1 MTSNPGQSI
10 EAFAELM
17 ARLDDPFSDRA
28 EVLRRAALDERALQ
42 RLEERF
48 AKELAAE
55 SEEPARRFG
64 DAYEATVRALAA
76 VRGDDEAAPDLR
88 FLNAD
93 AQPFREEAAAV
104 LREPVAAP
112 VAAAPVEPR
121 AEAPAPVPAV
131 RSVDVAWVPEGM
143 RGFTDLRS
151 TQLAPNTDAPR
162 GPALPFNPNAA
173 PTLSAQPSAARAPF
187 VPEGMRSFT
196 SVHGTQLADGGSG
209 KPALPFPGADRSE
222 ATIPARGAAPVGNFP
237 QLSVEQ
243 YASLHVELAAL
254 PGRSTEVLDRYR
266 ITEDQRRRLDA
277 HWTARMA
284 ADPALRQAW
293 DGACAAYKAWLARSK
308 GER

>member
-10 EAFAELM
+10 EAFGELM

-55 SEEPARRFG
+55 SEEPATRFG

-76 VRGDDEAAPDLR
+76 IRAGDKAAPDLR

-104 LREPVAAP
+104 LREPV

-121 AEAPAPVPAV
+121 AEASTPAPVPAV
-131 RSVDVAWVPEGM
+131 RSIDVSWVPEGM

-151 TQLAPNTDAPR
+151 TQLAPNTDAPK

-173 PTLSAQPSAARAPF
+173 PTLPAQPSAARAPF
-187 VPEGMRSFT
+187 VPEGMRGFT
-196 SVHGTQLADGGSG
+196 NVHGTQLTDGGPG
-209 KPALPFPGADRSE
+209 KPALPFPGADRPK
-222 ATIPARGAAPVGNFP
+222 AAIPAGGAAPVGNFP

-243 YASLHVELAAL
+243 YASLH
-254 PGRSTEVLDRYR
+254 
-266 ITEDQRRRLDA
+266 
-277 HWTARMA
+277 
-284 ADPALRQAW
+284 
-293 DGACAAYKAWLARSK
+293 
-308 GER
+308 

>member
-10 EAFAELM
+10 EAFGELM

-28 EVLRRAALDERALQ
+28 EVLRGAALDEGALQ

-76 VRGDDEAAPDLR
+76 IRGGNEAAPDLR

-104 LREPVAAP
+104 LREPVAAAIVARRADEP
-112 VAAAPVEPR
+112 V
-121 AEAPAPVPAV
+121 PVPAV
-131 RSVDVAWVPEGM
+131 RSVDVAWIPEGM
-143 RGFTDLRS
+143 RGFTDLRG

-187 VPEGMRSFT
+187 IPEGMRSFT
-196 SVHGTQLADGGSG
+196 SVHGTQLPDGGLRE
-209 KPALPFPGADRSE
+209 PALPFLGVDPPKA
-222 ATIPARGAAPVGNFP
+222 AIPARGAAPAGNFP

-266 ITEDQRRRLDA
+266 ITEEQRRWLDA

-293 DGACAAYKAWLARSK
+293 DSACTAYKAWLARSK